1 MDAIKVHKIERAI
14 ASVLTSYFGANVKA
28 ISPTGAAATMRVVLE
43 SSIKCPPM
51 INIIITANKG

>member
-1 MDAIKVHKIERAI
+1 MDRAI

-43 SSIKCPPM
+43 FSIKCPPK
-51 INIIITANKG
+51 IIIRKIANKG